1 MLKAAFLWLRFMAEI
16 IDSRCSRCELIKP
29 AAEFSKCSARWNKLQ
44 AYCRS
49 CASSKYKNYSAEN
62 RPAIAAR
69 MDSWREENKESI
81 DAYRRKYYLDN
92 REHIIAYTAKW
103 EAENKDRADARRAKY
118 RAECKERIAE
128 IKRRCRQ
135 NNKESIA
142 EYERHYRKTN
152 GGKISSIRARR
163 RAAKLR
169 ATVAWADR
177 SAIEGIYRRA
187 VTLSRLTKTRYDV
200 DHIVPLISKIVC
212 GLHCEANLQIIPSAE
227 NLKKGNRYW
236 PDMP

>member
-1 MLKAAFLWLRFMAEI
+1 MNGIVNIKCA
-16 IDSRCSRCELIKP
+16 RCELEKP
-29 AAEFSKCSARWNKLQ
+29 ESGFSKCKAKSNGYQ
-44 AYCRS
+44 SYCKQ
-49 CASSKYKNYSAEN
+49 CASYKYRHYSANN
-62 RPAIAAR
+62 RPSIAAR
-69 MDSWREENKESI
+69 MDAWREDNREYI

-103 EAENKDRADARRAKY
+103 EAENKDRANARRARY
-118 RAECKERIAE
+118 QAECKERIAE

-135 NNKESIA
+135 NNKKSIA
-142 EYERHYRKTN
+142 EYEKYYRKNN
-152 GGKISSIRARR
+152 GGKIRSIRAKR

-169 ATVAWADR
+169 ATVVWADF
-177 SAIEGIYRRA
+177 SAIEKIYRKA
-187 VTLSRLTKTRYDV
+187 AILSKITKTKYDV

-212 GLHCEANLQIIPSAE
+212 GLHCEANLQVIPSVE